1 MHIDRSNTEW
11 TPWPRLSHIPQR
23 VQVAGGVVA
32 IMGAALLAMEYR
44 KRVAGK
50 LPHTV
55 TKEWEDATEELSRAK
70 PTESGA
76 DPLVLNPITKY
87 MREKRN

>member
-1 MHIDRSNTEW
+1 MHIDKSNTDW

-23 VQVAGGVVA
+23 VQVAGGVAV
-32 IMGAALLAMEYR
+32 IMGLAFLAVEYR
-44 KRVAGK
+44 RRVSGK
-50 LPHTV
+50 LPISV
-55 TKEWEDATEELSRAK
+55 NKEWEEAAEKLSYGK

-87 MREKRN
+87 MREKKN